1 MICVRPAAKED
12 LPAIHALVAEL
23 AEFEKALPEFV
34 ATLAD
39 YENAFQEGVFQ
50 CQVAQ
55 DEESGAVIGMVLY
68 YLTYSTWK
76 GRMLYLE
83 DFVVRQAYR
92 GQGVGQQ
99 LFAAFLAEAKRLDC
113 KLTKWQVLDWN
124 QTAITF
130 YEQQGATIEKDWWN
144 AKIFIA

>member
-1 MICVRPAAKED
+1 MIHIRPAQQSD

-23 AEFEKALPEFV
+23 AAFEKALPEFV

-39 YENAFQEGVFQ
+39 YEKAFTEGVFQ
-50 CQVAQ
+50 CQVAE
-55 DEESGAVIGMVLY
+55 EESSGQVIGMVLY

-83 DFVVRQAYR
+83 DFVVQSNYR

-99 LFAAFLAEAKRLDC
+99 LFAAFLAEAKRLNC
-113 KLTKWQVLDWN
+113 QLTKWQVLDWN
-124 QTAITF
+124 QAAITF

-144 AKIFIA
+144 AKIFIN